1 MRRTR
6 HRFAVGAAR
15 LLPDAVTKLGSALLR
30 HAQPRNRKQELL
42 GSASRRLFFETLE
55 PRVLLS
61 ADVLPISG
69 SIAVPGE
76 TDRYAFTLTKETQ
89 LLFDSQTNSSQLSW
103 SLDGPRGNV
112 VSSRSFSSSDPVD
125 VFNGVA
131 PLDLVSG
138 SYTLS
143 VQGLVDATGNY
154 QFRLLDLADASAI
167 TPGTPVSGTLNPGNE
182 TDLYQ
187 FSANPGDKFYFDQQ
201 SLSGQISSTEWRLLD
216 PFERTVWST
225 NLGSD
230 VQTQS
235 LQFAGTYTLLIEGGV
250 GNTSSTSY
258 GFNVQPV
265 TSPTTTLT
273 LGTQVNGSISQIG
286 QQNLYTF
293 SLANASQLYFDSLT
307 NDSSLNWTLT
317 GPRGTEVGGRG
328 FTSSDSVDVSGSPAL
343 SLVAGNYTL
352 SVAANGEHTVNY
364 SFRLSNLASAAV
376 LTPGTAVAG
385 SLSGGTAS
393 NLYQFN
399 AQAGDQFYF
408 DAQNLTGSTSN
419 TYWRL
424 TDPYGQQVWA
434 NNFFDVGP
442 RSLTASGTY
451 TLLVEGRVFNTSQID
466 YTFNAQKLTNTTAAL
481 TLGTQVNGAITQP
494 GQQAAYTFTLA
505 NSRQLYFDSLTNDNS
520 LNWTLTGPRGT
531 EVTSRS
537 FTASDG

>member
-1 MRRTR
+1 MRKAR
-6 HRFAVGAAR
+6 HRFGIGASR
-15 LLPDAVTKLGSALLR
+15 LLPDTVTKLGSALLR

-42 GSASRRLFFETLE
+42 GSVSRRLFFETLE

-89 LLFDSQTNSSQLSW
+89 LLFDSQTNSFPLNW

-225 NLGSD
+225 NFSVRRPD
-230 VQTQS
+230 SV
-235 LQFAGTYTLLIEGGV
+235 LQFAGTYTLLIEV
-250 GNTSSTSY
+250 ASITRLRPATASTSS
-258 GFNVQPV
+258 
-265 TSPTTTLT
+265 
-273 LGTQVNGSISQIG
+273 
-286 QQNLYTF
+286 
-293 SLANASQLYFDSLT
+293 
-307 NDSSLNWTLT
+307 
-317 GPRGTEVGGRG
+317 R
-328 FTSSDSVDVSGSPAL
+328 
-343 SLVAGNYTL
+343 
-352 SVAANGEHTVNY
+352 
-364 SFRLSNLASAAV
+364 
-376 LTPGTAVAG
+376 
-385 SLSGGTAS
+385 
-393 NLYQFN
+393 
-399 AQAGDQFYF
+399 
-408 DAQNLTGSTSN
+408 
-419 TYWRL
+419 
-424 TDPYGQQVWA
+424 
-434 NNFFDVGP
+434 
-442 RSLTASGTY
+442 
-451 TLLVEGRVFNTSQID
+451 
-466 YTFNAQKLTNTTAAL
+466 
-481 TLGTQVNGAITQP
+481 
-494 GQQAAYTFTLA
+494 
-505 NSRQLYFDSLTNDNS
+505 
-520 LNWTLTGPRGT
+520 
-531 EVTSRS
+531 
-537 FTASDG
+537 